1 MASNNNIGLIVM
13 SHNNVEIWG
22 ATLRFVDIMKCKK
35 LNELSLLTNLQLP
48 FDCKLAKLGWICIT
62 RAVKKI

>member
-1 MASNNNIGLIVM
+1 M